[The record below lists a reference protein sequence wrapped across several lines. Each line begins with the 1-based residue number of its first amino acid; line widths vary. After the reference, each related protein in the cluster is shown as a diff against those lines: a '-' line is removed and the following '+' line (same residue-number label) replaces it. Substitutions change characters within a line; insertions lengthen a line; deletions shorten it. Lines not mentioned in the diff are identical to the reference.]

1 MEELFL
7 IYLKEVWGDR
17 ISALYESGDITINQL
32 KDLEDGYWITAANG
46 ERFNGL
52 ETYT

>member
-1 MEELFL
+1 MEELFV
-7 IYLKEVWGDR
+7 IYLREIWGDK
-17 ISALYESGDITINQL
+17 IANLYENGDITIEQL
-32 KDLEDGYWITAANG
+32 RELEDGYWITAANG